1 VRFYVDRTSPLQPI
15 RLIRTPGFG
24 GSFLKWPVS

>member
-1 VRFYVDRTSPLQPI
+1 VRFYVDRTSPLSPI

-24 GSFLKWPVS
+24 GSYLPS